1 MCGPSYVKRLW
12 CIWELYTV
20 FAFCREDISV
30 DRIEVLPVGNYGFK
44 ETIQM
49 LKNFDLDEAHCFDPN
64 EEMKLRKIIYEVG
77 EDRFCRCIKNLA
89 LKLELNSSSSS
100 SKSPIMP
107 MFSISSGGTGY

>member
-1 MCGPSYVKRLW
+1 M
-12 CIWELYTV
+12 